1 MPPSKE
7 ASCPGA
13 QDTCLTVHSQAYFPG
28 FLGRDGPESQKQE
41 DNRRYGPSRVPHGN
55 GHGSSG
61 ENSDLQREGE
71 GGSHLLDGQPSSSKT
86 LCCLARRDL
95 RRVCPR
101 RRSRRRPVKLRRI
114 YPRSP
119 IRLCCF
125 DRRSTIPSTDNAPSF
140 AFIEA
145 G

>member
-1 MPPSKE
+1 MP
-7 ASCPGA
+7 
-13 QDTCLTVHSQAYFPG
+13 
-28 FLGRDGPESQKQE
+28 
-41 DNRRYGPSRVPHGN
+41 RVPHGV
-55 GHGSSG
+55 GHGSLRESLYPQG
-61 ENSDLQREGE
+61 EGE
-71 GGSHLLDGQPSSSKT
+71 GGSHLLDREPSSSET

-101 RRSRRRPVKLRRI
+101 RRSRREPVELRRI

-119 IRLCCF
+119 IRLGCF
-125 DRRSTIPSTDNAPSF
+125 DRRSTFPSADNAPSF